1 VSALTL
7 TRQVAVAAVVALT
20 LTACEAAEQTS
31 GESQATTT
39 TGSETKKPRMF
50 AVARVIDGDTID
62 LDNGDRVRLVQI
74 DAPESKGECYKRAA
88 TRLLRKLLPEGTTV
102 RLRADRAL
110 DKRDR
115 YGRLLRYVFRGKKN
129 INLVLVQKGAAS
141 AYFFHGD
148 RGRYA
153 ARFAAVATEAR
164 DRGRGGWG
172 ACVASFDFSRAW
184 RLGQKGKTTID
195 TITSTTTEIRCH
207 PSYEGACLDPNSSDY
222 DCAGGE
228 GNGPDYTG
236 PVRVVGPDDY
246 GLDADGDGIGCE
258 DS

>member
-1 VSALTL
+1 VSAFTL
-7 TRQVAVAAVVALT
+7 TRQVAVAALIVLV

-39 TGSETKKPRMF
+39 TGSETKKPRTF
-50 AVARVIDGDTID
+50 AVARVIDGDTIE
-62 LDNGDRVRLVQI
+62 LDTGDRIRLVQI
-74 DAPESKGECYKRAA
+74 DAPESKGECYNRAA

-115 YGRLLRYVFRGKKN
+115 HGRLLRYVFKGKRN

-141 AYFFHGD
+141 PYFFHSE

-153 ARFAAVATEAR
+153 GKLEAAANNARR
-164 DRGRGGWG
+164 RGNGGWG
-172 ACVASFDFSRAW
+172 ACEASFDFDRAW
-184 RLGQKGKTTID
+184 DLHPP
-195 TITSTTTEIRCH
+195 TTTTTTTTTTPESNPCH
-207 PSYEGACLDPNSSDY
+207 PSYQGACLDPNSPDY

-236 PVRVVGPDDY
+236 TVRVVGPDDY
-246 GLDADGDGIGCE
+246 GLDADGDGVGCE